1 MENFSKNDRL
11 DSWKEIA
18 TYFRREVRTVRFWED
33 REGLPIRRH
42 FHTAR
47 GSVYAF
53 KSELDAWW
61 GTRRSN
67 ESRTDNV
74 RLAVLPFKNLS
85 HDPEQEF
92 FSDGLTEEMITQ
104 LSRIRPEQLSV
115 IARTSAMHYKGS
127 SRSIDRIG
135 RELNVHFILQGCVR
149 RAGDRVRISAQLVD
163 VRNQTNLWAESYER
177 NVTDLFAIQSDVAVR
192 IASSLKF
199 GPLSGARQTPIART
213 TQNPGA
219 YEAYLKGRFYWN
231 KRTGDGLKRAISYF
245 EQSIL
250 QDASYP
256 LAHSGLADTYV
267 LLGAYGLIPP
277 VDVMTKG
284 KAAAIRAVELDETLG
299 EPHASLGEVKAFV
312 EWDWHGAE
320 KEYQRSIELNPN
332 YATAYHWY
340 ANFLS
345 LVGRQSEAF
354 ANGHRALQLDPLSPI
369 INVWLGIV
377 CYHSGEYDKAAEQC
391 ERALEIDS
399 DYLLAHWA
407 LGLIYEQKGLYH
419 EAIDELH
426 KAVTSGGGS
435 AWILGCLG
443 HAYAI
448 ANQRKNALRIIEELK
463 DLSKRAYV
471 SAYDIAA
478 IYVGLGKCDK
488 ALDWLEKAHKEH
500 SVWLPFLGVD
510 ARLKDLRSASRFH
523 LLLDNIGL
531 GVQTNPM

>member
-1 MENFSKNDRL
+1 MENSSQNDRL

-18 TYFRREVRTVRFWED
+18 TYLRREVRTVRLWEE

-42 FHTAR
+42 FHKTR
-47 GSVYAF
+47 GSIYAF
-53 KSELDAWW
+53 KSELDGWW
-61 GTRRSN
+61 GIQRSK
-67 ESRTDNV
+67 ESQTDDV

-85 HDPEQEF
+85 CDPEQEF

-115 IARTSAMHYKGS
+115 IACTSAMHYKGS
-127 SRSIDRIG
+127 SKSIDRIG
-135 RELNVHFILQGCVR
+135 RELNVDFILQGCVR
-149 RAGDRVRISAQLVD
+149 RAGDRLRISAQLVD

-177 NVTDLFAIQSDVAVR
+177 NVTDVFAIQCDVAVR

-199 GPLSGARQTPIART
+199 GPLSGTRQTLITRT
-213 TQNPGA
+213 TQNPSA
-219 YEAYLKGRFYWN
+219 YEAYLKGRYYWN
-231 KRTGDGLKRAISYF
+231 KRTGYGLKKAIGYF
-245 EQSIL
+245 EQAIL
-250 QDASYP
+250 LDALYP

-267 LLGAYGLIPP
+267 LLGAYSLLAPI
-277 VDVMTKG
+277 DAMTKA

-345 LVGRQSEAF
+345 LMGRRSEAF
-354 ANGHRALQLDPLSPI
+354 SNGYRALQLDPLSPV

-407 LGLIYEQKGLYH
+407 LGLIYEQKGLYQ
-419 EAIDELH
+419 EAIDEFH
-426 KAVTSGGGS
+426 KAVTASGGS
-435 AWILGCLG
+435 TWILAGLG
-443 HAYAI
+443 HAYAM
-448 ANQRKNALRIIEELK
+448 ASQRKNALRIIEELS
-463 DLSKRAYV
+463 DVSKRAYV
-471 SAYDIAA
+471 SAYDIANIHA
-478 IYVGLGKCDK
+478 GLGKHGD
-488 ALDWLEKAHKEH
+488 ALGWLEKAYKEH

-510 ARLKDLRSASRFH
+510 ARLKSLRSDPHFQ
-523 LLLDNIGL
+523 LLLDRIGL
-531 GVQTNPM
+531 QVQTNPM